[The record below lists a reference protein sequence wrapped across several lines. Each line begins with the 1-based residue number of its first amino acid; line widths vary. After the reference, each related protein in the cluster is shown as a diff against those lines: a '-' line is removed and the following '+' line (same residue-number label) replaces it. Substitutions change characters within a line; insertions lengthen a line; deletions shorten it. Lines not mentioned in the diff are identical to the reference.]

1 MNANDKSGLKDPNSI
16 IYDVKSFKSYF
27 FMGDYIITIGAGIS
41 NLNTSLDGEILLNAK
56 IRASK
61 WKELNP
67 NNKKKENIS
76 QEIPIFQ
83 LSINNG
89 KNIQNGEYAY
99 IVYLE
104 NEFTTNK
111 M

>member
-1 MNANDKSGLKDPNSI
+1 MMSSLLNPISSW
-16 IYDVKSFKSYF
+16 V
-27 FMGDYIITIGAGIS
+27 TIWS
-41 NLNTSLDGEILLNAK
+41 LLELVYQNLNTSLDGEILLNAK

-83 LSINNG
+83 LSINHG

-111 M
+111 I

>member
-1 MNANDKSGLKDPNSI
+1 MERTKSKQQ
-16 IYDVKSFKSYF
+16 
-27 FMGDYIITIGAGIS
+27 
-41 NLNTSLDGEILLNAK
+41 
-56 IRASK
+56 
-61 WKELNP
+61 
-67 NNKKKENIS
+67 KKENIS

-83 LSINNG
+83 FSINHG